1 MSYDKLYARG
11 VKMHSL
17 LSGNVLKMTI
27 ALSLVMQS
35 EIGNVASIWKPF
47 ATNGRL
53 FGGLFGPKGWS
64 KVVEIRHLG
73 VEKTHR
79 RMPG

>member
-1 MSYDKLYARG
+1 
-11 VKMHSL
+11 
-17 LSGNVLKMTI
+17 MTKGDN
-27 ALSLVMQS
+27 ALQP
-35 EIGNVASIWKPF
+35 EIGSFVTAFCQVMAS
-47 ATNGRL
+47 NGRL
-53 FGGLFGPKGWS
+53 FGGLLGAKRWS